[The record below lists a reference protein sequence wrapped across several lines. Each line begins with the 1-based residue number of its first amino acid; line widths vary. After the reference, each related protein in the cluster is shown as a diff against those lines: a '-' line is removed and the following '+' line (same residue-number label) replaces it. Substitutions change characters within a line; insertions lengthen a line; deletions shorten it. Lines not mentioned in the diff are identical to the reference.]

1 MTTFTGSRYELRA
14 TRPTASRSLPSTSA
28 AASFAPLL
36 RADLAINEVTRDP
49 MTPMTNTPMLT
60 IQHQAG
66 SAPEPIAA
74 ISADAMMPMT
84 PMMVA
89 TKKTICAALASDHQP
104 GRSEEHTTE
113 LQSRGHLV
121 CRLLLEKKNT

>member
-14 TRPTASRSLPSTSA
+14 TRPTASRSLTSTSD
-28 AASFAPLL
+28 AASFAPVL
-36 RADLAINEVTRDP
+36 RADVAINEVTRYP
-49 MTPMTNTPMLT
+49 MTPMTNSTMLT

-66 SAPEPIAA
+66 SAAEPIAA
-74 ISADAMMPMT
+74 MSGDAMITMT

-104 GRSEEHTTE
+104 G
-113 LQSRGHLV
+113 L
-121 CRLLLEKKNT
+121 CR

>member
-1 MTTFTGSRYELRA
+1 
-14 TRPTASRSLPSTSA
+14 
-28 AASFAPLL
+28 
-36 RADLAINEVTRDP
+36 AINEVTRDP

-74 ISADAMMPMT
+74 ISPDAMMPMT

-89 TKKTICAALASDHQP
+89 TKKTICDALSSDHQAWFC
-104 GRSEEHTTE
+104 RVIATSVIAE
-113 LQSRGHLV
+113 SRVSDSSAVLLFSASAASFWHARGIFDTYLV
-121 CRLLLEKKNT
+121 ITSWAMSRTC